1 MRQKLI
7 ILLTI
12 YLLFNS
18 VLSAQNIEKM
28 NKFDTQ

>member
-12 YLLFNS
+12 YLVFNS
-18 VLSAQNIEKM
+18 ALSAQNIEKM